1 MKSSFQLNIKKGGIE
16 LYYGK
21 VMDQYSE
28 LKRFKVRIVQ
38 HIMDIEFLQ
47 ANNNYKMKHEFVIE
61 VTLRLYSPT

>member
-1 MKSSFQLNIKKGGIE
+1 MKCSFQLNIKIGGFK

-28 LKRFKVRIVQ
+28 LKRFKVRIAQ

-47 ANNNYKMKHEFVIE
+47 ANNNYKMKHAFIIE
-61 VTLRLYSPT
+61 ATLGL

>member
-1 MKSSFQLNIKKGGIE
+1 MKSSFQLNIKIGGIE

-38 HIMDIEFLQ
+38 HIMDIEF
-47 ANNNYKMKHEFVIE
+47 YRRTIIIK
-61 VTLRLYSPT
+61 

>member
-1 MKSSFQLNIKKGGIE
+1 MKSSSQLNIKIGGIE

-28 LKRFKVRIVQ
+28 LKRCIVRIVH

-47 ANNNYKMKHEFVIE
+47 ANNNYKTKHAFIIE
-61 VTLRLYSPT
+61 ATLGL